1 MAESLF
7 DILNKEAQR
16 KNLDMR
22 TRSARKWFESQA
34 KKMTS
39 VSPSQV
45 LKDPGLKEVQRVG
58 PGNMHMFVYD
68 PKTKEKLPY
77 YDKFPLTIM
86 VDTAPGGFYGLNL
99 HYLAPG
105 VRAKFLDELLKTVD
119 NDIMSDDA
127 KFDIN
132 YKMLKGVSKMKY
144 FKPCFKHY
152 LTKHVQSQIV
162 KVEGK
167 DWTTA
172 IFLPTE
178 DFSKRRK
185 GYVWGQSR
193 GMY

>member
-1 MAESLF
+1 MAQSLF
-7 DILNKEAQR
+7 DILNREAQR
-16 KNLDMR
+16 KNLNMR
-22 TRSARKWFESQA
+22 SRSARNWFMGQA
-34 KKMTS
+34 KKMTGIS
-39 VSPSQV
+39 SEKI
-45 LKDPGLKEVQRVG
+45 LKDPGLTDVRRVG

-68 PKTKEKLPY
+68 PKHKEVLPY
-77 YDKFPLTIM
+77 YDKFPLAIM

-105 VRAKFLDELLKTVD
+105 IRAKFLDQLLKTVD
-119 NDIMSDDA
+119 DDIMSERA

-132 YKMLKGVSKMKY
+132 YDLLKSAQRMKY
-144 FKPCFKHY
+144 FQPCFKHY
-152 LTKHVQSQIV
+152 LTKHIKSRIV
-162 KVEGK
+162 KVEAK
-167 DWTTA
+167 DWATA

>member
-1 MAESLF
+1 MAQSLF

>member
-1 MAESLF
+1 MAQSLF

-22 TRSARKWFESQA
+22 SRSARNWFMGQA
-34 KKMTS
+34 KKLTN
-39 VSPSQV
+39 VSPSSI
-45 LKDPGLKEVQRVG
+45 LKDPSLKDVQRVG
-58 PGNMHMFVYD
+58 PGNMHMFIYD
-68 PKTKEKLPY
+68 PKHKETLPY

-105 VRAKFLDELLKTVD
+105 IRAKFLDELLKTVD
-119 NDIMSDDA
+119 SDIMSENA
-127 KFDIN
+127 KFDLN
-132 YKMLKGVSKMKY
+132 YKMLKQASRMKY

-152 LTKHVQSQIV
+152 LTKHIQSQIV

-172 IFLPTE
+172 IFLPSE
-178 DFSKRRK
+178 DFSKRK
-185 GYVWGQSR
+185 KNYVWGQSR